1 MCHRPPRRHSPHAR
15 QATSLTSPPAPA
27 KSAFPLT
34 TRPQM
39 TPSGFHRAFVHT
51 CASPPAL
58 KFLRTG
64 RAWFTLQLSGGGP
77 RGLAFRVS
85 PYRRTGMMERQCF
98 VKHKEE
104 GRAEVGM
111 ESSRK
116 HNYVNSDRDP
126 EHSLYVLRS
135 KLNVQSNLMISKCSR
150 FEDPI

>member
-1 MCHRPPRRHSPHAR
+1 
-15 QATSLTSPPAPA
+15 
-27 KSAFPLT
+27 
-34 TRPQM
+34 
-39 TPSGFHRAFVHT
+39 
-51 CASPPAL
+51 
-58 KFLRTG
+58 
-64 RAWFTLQLSGGGP
+64 
-77 RGLAFRVS
+77 
-85 PYRRTGMMERQCF
+85 MMERQCF
-98 VKHKEE
+98 VKHREE